1 MKVFFKQDSPQAVA
15 YAAEE
20 LEAYLKKML
29 PELEDCDWTMRLE
42 VAGAQGT
49 ETETALAPDTGA
61 RACRHPGTA
70 EIRRGGKLAPDIG
83 ARACR
88 REDENEHGCTAA
100 PDRENDSFRVNVTA
114 EGGMITGNCPRS
126 VLLGV
131 YDYLHYLGCRFLM
144 PGREGEHIPRI
155 TKEKLPA
162 DYAKTASFYHRGVCI
177 EGADSFENVRE
188 FIDWLPKVGYNSFFL
203 QFKVPYAFLA
213 RWYHHE
219 KNPYR
224 EAESFTYEDA
234 RRCMKLLEAELK
246 KRDLLLHKVGHGWTG
261 EVLGYET
268 GSWDAVKEP
277 LRETEK
283 SFAALVDGVRGL
295 YKGAPM
301 NTNLCYHNHEAADRF
316 AEKVTAYARENPEVD
331 YLHIWLADEYNNVC
345 ECAECRKTT
354 VSDQYAALLN
364 EIDRRLREE
373 GLDTRIVFLLYQ
385 ELLWPPV
392 KERLKNPQRFVL
404 MFAPI
409 SRTFEKSYALEQISG
424 TLPEYVRNKITLPTN
439 LGENLAFLRAWQAQF
454 AGDSFVYDY
463 PLGRAHYGDFGY
475 VHIARIIGEDIK
487 KLKKLGLD
495 GYISC
500 QELRAALP
508 NALPNYVMGRVL
520 FEEQADVEAL
530 IGEYFEAA
538 YGKKAKDAKAYLE
551 ALSALK
557 CCDYLNGKGER
568 ADARMAERMRQI
580 QKICGAFKSE
590 QYFQESDTEDGT
602 RESCGGSRLDGNG
615 QPARLFWELL
625 AFHKEYV
632 QRLAGAMELLAMG
645 RQQEADERWSDFRQY
660 LCERE
665 DEFQPYLDV
674 YRVLEVTEKYT
685 GFQ

>member
-1 MKVFFKQDSPQAVA
+1 MRIIYEQCSPQAVV
-15 YAAEE
+15 YAAKE
-20 LEAYLKKML
+20 LDAYLCRML
-29 PELEDCDWTMRLE
+29 PELKDDNRTIRLAVE
-42 VAGAQGT
+42 AKAAG
-49 ETETALAPDTGA
+49 ERCE
-61 RACRHPGTA
+61 
-70 EIRRGGKLAPDIG
+70 EIY
-83 ARACR
+83 
-88 REDENEHGCTAA
+88 
-100 PDRENDSFRVNVTA
+100 DRENDSFRVVMTA
-114 EGGMITGNCPRS
+114 AGGVIAGNRPRS

-144 PGREGEHIPRI
+144 PGREGEYVPRI
-155 TKEKLPA
+155 TCEKLWA
-162 DYAKTASFYHRGVCI
+162 DYEKTASFYHRGVCI

-188 FIDWLPKVGYNSFFL
+188 FIDWLPKVGFNSFFL
-203 QFKVPYAFLA
+203 QFKVPYAFFA

-219 KNPYR
+219 QNPYR

-277 LRETEK
+277 LKEPEK

-345 ECAECRKTT
+345 ECAKCRKTT

-364 EIDRRLREE
+364 EIDRRLREK

-392 KERLKNPQRFVL
+392 KERLHHPERFVL

-409 SRTFEKSYALEQISG
+409 SRTFEKSYDIGQIPKK
-424 TLPEYVRNKITLPTN
+424 LPEYVRNRITLPTN

-475 VHIARIIGEDIK
+475 VHIARIIGGDIK
-487 KLKKLGLD
+487 KLRRMGLN

-568 ADARMAERMRQI
+568 VDAQMAERMRRI
-580 QKICGAFKSE
+580 EEICGAFEPE
-590 QYFQESDTEDGT
+590 QYFQEIDTEDGT

-615 QPARLFWELL
+615 QPARLCWKLL
-625 AFHKEYV
+625 AFHKEYIL
-632 QRLAGAMELLAMG
+632 RLAGAMELLAKG
-645 RQQEADERWSDFRQY
+645 RRQEAGEKWREMRRY
-660 LCERE
+660 LCSRE

-674 YRVLEVTEKYT
+674 YRVLEVTQKYT